1 MLVRKIG
8 IAWFLSRV
16 GVTIAVA
23 GRLPQVPLSIPDN
36 AGSNISIELFDDL
49 EELSRIVDIAYC
61 VGTAGLGIQKPFLC
75 ASRCQDF
82 KSFELVKV
90 SSMIKLIYP
99 DGAS

>member
-1 MLVRKIG
+1 MLIGKIG
-8 IAWFLSRV
+8 IAWLLSLV
-16 GVTIAVA
+16 GATAALA
-23 GRLPQVPLSIPDN
+23 GRLPQVLLSVPDP

-90 SSMIKLIYP
+90 SSMII
-99 DGAS
+99 